1 MKYIVCWTWYDQHCE
16 PVHNWKECESPD
28 DVLDSVS
35 FLSGEY
41 GLKEEDIL
49 IFTQDALE
57 QNTVSVADIRK
68 TVAPLAGTVIL
79 YGNPGMPEFYPDWF
93 KGLPNTIVE
102 TADGVYNWRR
112 SMYAY
117 QEHIPNVMDLFY
129 ADIDELGDDGIRKW
143 NALCDYRR
151 AYKNILHTKPYPK
164 ADGTSPR
171 TEMLANILT
180 LLTGE
185 EWTHT
190 ILRNGVSF
198 QMCLYRQG
206 EWTNDTL
213 GRLEEKYF
221 SIDNDEEL
229 AAALSDFFVTDVQ
242 TAEDRAAVVE
252 SDPHTGDTIATG
264 SGDLISRS
272 ALLEAFNKD
281 GDRPG
286 GCESFLYWHI
296 SAIETE
302 IECAPAVEAAAPLGK
317 IVVFQYSDND
327 IQMVVSVENYDDK
340 FQTVA
345 ANVAAHYEDTP
356 YSYKETMLDGLRK
369 AGYRLCEL
377 PYDTFTSN

>member
-1 MKYIVCWTWYDQHCE
+1 MSKKYVVCWTWYDQHCE

-35 FLSGEY
+35 YLSDEY
-41 GLKEEDIL
+41 GLKDDNIL

-68 TVAPLAGTVIL
+68 MVAPLDGTVIL

-93 KGLPNTIVE
+93 KGLPE
-102 TADGVYNWRR
+102 TLVKTAVGQYDWRHTMHSLR
-112 SMYAY
+112 THLPS
-117 QEHIPNVMDLFY
+117 VMDLFY
-129 ADIDELGDDGIRKW
+129 GGDEFIVKW
-143 NALCDYRR
+143 NSLCDYRR
-151 AYKNILHTKPYPK
+151 AYRNILDTQPYPK
-164 ADGTSPR
+164 ADWTSPR
-171 TEMLANILT
+171 TKILADILT

-190 ILRNGVSF
+190 VFRNGVSF

-221 SIDNDEEL
+221 SVSSDEEL
-229 AAALSDFFVTDVQ
+229 AAALSGFFGIAAQTDEDE
-242 TAEDRAAVVE
+242 TATE
-252 SDPHTGDTIATG
+252 SVPNTGDSIATG

-281 GDRPG
+281 GDRLG
-286 GCESFLYWHI
+286 GCESWHI

-317 IVVFQYSDND
+317 IVVFQYSDKD

-377 PYDTFTSN
+377 PYDTFIS

>member
-1 MKYIVCWTWYDQHCE
+1 MKYIVCWIWYDQHSL
-16 PVHNWKECESPD
+16 PVRNWKECESPAD
-28 DVLDSVS
+28 ILDTVS
-35 FLSGEY
+35 YLSDEY
-41 GLKEEDIL
+41 GLKEDDIL
-49 IFTQDALE
+49 IFTQDTLE

-68 TVAPLAGTVIL
+68 MVAPLDGTVIL

-93 KGLPNTIVE
+93 KGLPETILE
-102 TADGVYNWRR
+102 TARGAYDWRL

-117 QEHIPNVMDLFY
+117 QKHLPGVMDLFY
-129 ADIDELGDDGIRKW
+129 ADKGNEKW
-143 NALCDYRR
+143 FSLQDSRR
-151 AYKNILHTKPYPK
+151 AYMKILLTQPHPKN
-164 ADGTSPR
+164 DGTSP
-171 TEMLANILT
+171 LADILT

-190 ILRNGVSF
+190 VLRNGVSF

-221 SIDNDEEL
+221 SVSGDEEL
-229 AAALSDFFVTDVQ
+229 AAALSGFFGIAAQTDEDK
-242 TAEDRAAVVE
+242 TATE
-252 SDPHTGDTIATG
+252 SVPHTGDAIATG

-281 GDRPG
+281 GDRLG
-286 GCESFLYWHI
+286 GCESWHI

-317 IVVFQYSDND
+317 IVVFQYSDKD

-345 ANVAAHYEDTP
+345 ANVAAHWNDTP

-377 PYDTFTSN
+377 PYDTFTS